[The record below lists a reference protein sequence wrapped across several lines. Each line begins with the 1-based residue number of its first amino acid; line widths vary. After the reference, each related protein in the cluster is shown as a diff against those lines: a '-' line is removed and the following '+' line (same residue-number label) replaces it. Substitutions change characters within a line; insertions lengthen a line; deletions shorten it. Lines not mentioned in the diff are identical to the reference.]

1 MSRTVFARALGVLT
15 AIALTAAAAG
25 AQQQQ
30 GAGRAASRS
39 ASALAT
45 KAPAVAPRDTN
56 RADAADKARPP
67 IMREV
72 FTYDGIGR
80 RDPFYPLIMTSE
92 LRPLLGELTLTSII
106 VDPTGRRSVAVM
118 RDKNDKT
125 QYRVT
130 TGMLLGR
137 MRVIDIR
144 PKAVYFTIQ
153 EFGSDRRDSL
163 LLVDTTKVRSR

>member
-1 MSRTVFARALGVLT
+1 MSRTPFVRRALL
-15 AIALTAAAAG
+15 AAAAVALGTVGAG
-25 AQQQQ
+25 AQQPRE
-30 GAGRAASRS
+30 GVRA
-39 ASALAT
+39 ASALAAT
-45 KAPAVAPRDTN
+45 SPAVTERDTSA
-56 RADAADKARPP
+56 RAGGRPASP
-67 IMREV
+67 TIMREV

-92 LRPLLGELTLTSII
+92 LRPVIGELVLTSILY
-106 VDPTGRRSVAVM
+106 DPTGRRSVAVM
-118 RDKNDKT
+118 RDKNDQT

-137 MRVIDIR
+137 MRVSDIR

>member
-1 MSRTVFARALGVLT
+1 MSRSSFVRRALLAGAAV
-15 AIALTAAAAG
+15 ALGAAGAG

-30 GAGRAASRS
+30 GARPAT
-39 ASALAT
+39 ALAT
-45 KAPAVAPRDTN
+45 KSPAVTARDSS
-56 RADAADKARPP
+56 ARTGSRPESP
-67 IMREV
+67 TVMREM
-72 FTYDGIGR
+72 FTYDGVGR

-92 LRPLLGELTLTSII
+92 LRPLLGELVLTSILF
-106 VDPTGRRSVAVM
+106 DPTGRRSVAVM

-137 MRVIDIR
+137 MRVSDIR